1 MPAGNT
7 GKKVQY
13 NLVGDFLKICTIYVS
28 SPSSSS
34 SSSSSSS
41 LSQSVENP
49 NFAIILQNT

>member
-13 NLVGDFLKICTIYVS
+13 NLVGDFLKICTTYVS
-28 SPSSSS
+28 SP
-34 SSSSSSS
+34 SSSS

>member
-13 NLVGDFLKICTIYVS
+13 NLVGDFLKICTTYVS
-28 SPSSSS
+28 LPSS

>member
-13 NLVGDFLKICTIYVS
+13 NLVGDFLKICTTYVS
-28 SPSSSS
+28 SPSS

>member
-13 NLVGDFLKICTIYVS
+13 NLVGDVLKICTTYVS
-28 SPSSSS
+28 SPSS

>member
-13 NLVGDFLKICTIYVS
+13 NLVGDFLKICTTYVS
-28 SPSSSS
+28 SP

>member
-13 NLVGDFLKICTIYVS
+13 NLVGDVLKICTTYVS

-34 SSSSSSS
+34 SSSSLS

>member
-13 NLVGDFLKICTIYVS
+13 NLVGNFLKICTTYVS
-28 SPSSSS
+28 SPSL